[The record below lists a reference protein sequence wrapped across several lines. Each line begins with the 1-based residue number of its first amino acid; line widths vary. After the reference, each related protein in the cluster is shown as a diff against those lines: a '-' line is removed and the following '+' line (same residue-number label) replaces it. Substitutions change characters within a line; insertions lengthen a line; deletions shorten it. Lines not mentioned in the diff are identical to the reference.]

1 MQLQDLL
8 GRPIHSKEVKEFL
21 ARCGLPSNP
30 TPNYDSYGNLFWVR
44 ATNDEKGVES
54 VFMGYVRYAPAY
66 GEPIGSYNK
75 EKDQLILH
83 EISVYPEK
91 AGGNSVVDLPFG
103 LNLGDDKKTV
113 EEKIGKKLTGKCK
126 TDYGFG
132 YDAFFEEFRLI
143 VALNFDERLS
153 WIRLFKL
160 ELNEK
165 ERARLKARLRSQN
178 KNIDPSRIPEIQALG
193 AKTPMAAWRKRMVEG
208 DDMFS
213 EQSIAAV
220 EAALASYAQ
229 TLCEA
234 TQKKSASAVYSR
246 TAKLVKALNKIND
259 KYGLIE
265 TVEREELW
273 EWIDALVRKT
283 GLELGE
289 DVDITEEWRE
299 W

>member
-21 ARCGLPSNP
+21 ARCGLPRNP
-30 TPNYDSYGNLFWVR
+30 TPKYDSYGNLFWVR
-44 ATNDEKGVES
+44 ATNDEKGVDS
-54 VFMGYVRYAPAY
+54 VFTGYVRYAPAC

-103 LNLGDDKKTV
+103 LNLGDDKKTI

-160 ELNEK
+160 ELHEK
-165 ERARLKARLRSQN
+165 EHARLKARLRS
-178 KNIDPSRIPEIQALG
+178 
-193 AKTPMAAWRKRMVEG
+193 
-208 DDMFS
+208 
-213 EQSIAAV
+213 
-220 EAALASYAQ
+220 
-229 TLCEA
+229 
-234 TQKKSASAVYSR
+234 
-246 TAKLVKALNKIND
+246 
-259 KYGLIE
+259 
-265 TVEREELW
+265 
-273 EWIDALVRKT
+273 
-283 GLELGE
+283 
-289 DVDITEEWRE
+289 
-299 W
+299 

>member
-1 MQLQDLL
+1 MKLQDLL

-30 TPNYDSYGNLFWVR
+30 TPKYDSYGNLFWVR
-44 ATNDEKGVES
+44 ATNDEKGVYS
-54 VFMGYVRYAPAY
+54 VFTGYVRYADMY

-91 AGGNSVVDLPFG
+91 AGGNSVIDLPFG

-143 VALNFDERLS
+143 VPLNFDERLS

-160 ELNEK
+160 ELHEK

-178 KNIDPSRIPEIQALG
+178 KNIDPSRIPEIQVLG

-213 EQSIAAV
+213 KQSIAAV

-273 EWIDALVRKT
+273 GWIDALVRKT